1 MAQYKTPG
9 VYVVEENAFPTS
21 VVEVETAVPAF
32 IGYTE
37 KAASGNKDLNN
48 FPTRISSLAEFHLY
62 FGYAPKTVFKRLGSD
77 ASEKKKSSGSSDTG
91 QTAEEGAPGY
101 EAVRQTRFLLYHSMR
116 LFFDNGGGPCWII
129 SLDTYA
135 NAGTSGKTGKAFTDA
150 IDLLKKEQEP
160 TMVVAPDAVLLS
172 FNDWVKVAKHA
183 IQHCS
188 DMQSRIAILD
198 VHDGYKPRSPVGDD
212 VVAKFRNNITADL
225 PSYGVAYYPWVNAS
239 IVEDGDVNFSFLEK
253 DSWSDLQKNLQKS
266 LKETLGDG
274 AAPITEM
281 MGKVKSTSVTT
292 TTDADV
298 VRLHQALMVASPE
311 YRELMADLK
320 HHLNVL
326 PPSAGIAG
334 VYTRTDNTFGVFKA
348 PANTGMA
355 SVVSPTVNITHDEQ
369 KDLNVPLDGKAIN
382 AIRTFPG
389 RGLLIWGARTLDGN
403 SQDWR
408 YINVRR
414 TLIMLEQ
421 SIKNA
426 AEAYVF
432 APNNAATWT
441 TVSNT
446 IGNFL
451 TNKWKEGALVGAT
464 PPEAFSVDVGLGST
478 MTAND
483 ILDGYMLVTVKVALV
498 RPAEFIVITFQQ
510 KMQTS

>member
-1 MAQYKTPG
+1 MPQLKTPG
-9 VYVVEENAFPTS
+9 VYIKEENAFPTS

-37 KAASGNKDLNN
+37 KAARGNTNLANT
-48 FPTRISSLAEFHLY
+48 PTRISSLGEYHLY
-62 FGYAPKTVFKRLGSD
+62 FGGAPKTIFRKK
-77 ASEKKKSSGSSDTG
+77 ASASPDKKKDGGSG
-91 QTAEEGAPGY
+91 QAAPGAPAF
-101 EAVRQTRFLLYHSMR
+101 EATPETRLLLYHSMR
-116 LFFDNGGGPCWII
+116 LFFDNGGGPCWIT
-129 SLDTYA
+129 SLDSFASAAGTRTA
-135 NAGTSGKTGKAFTDA
+135 NAFMAA
-150 IDLLKKEQEP
+150 IDALAKEQEP
-160 TMVVAPDAVLLS
+160 TMIVTPDTVLLS
-172 FNDWVKVAKHA
+172 IDDWQKVAERA
-183 IQHCS
+183 LAHCIK
-188 DMQSRIAILD
+188 MQSRIAILD
-198 VHDGYKPRSPVGDD
+198 VYDGNQSRTYANDD
-212 VVAKFRNNITADL
+212 VVMQFRNKITSDF
-225 PSYGVAYYPWVNAS
+225 PSYGVAYYPWLNSS
-239 IVEDGDVNFSFLEK
+239 IVEDGEINFTFLDKDAWNDLLKDVK
-253 DSWSDLQKNLQKS
+253 KS
-266 LKETLGDG
+266 LGESFAPVG
-274 AAPITEM
+274 ALL
-281 MGKVKSTSVTT
+281 GKVSATAVAT
-292 TTDADV
+292 TTDPNV
-298 VRLHQALMVASPE
+298 VKVHQALMVASPE

-320 HHLNVL
+320 QLLNVL

-334 VYTRTDNTFGVFKA
+334 VYTRIDNTMGVFKA

-355 SVVSPTVNITHDEQ
+355 SVVSPTVNITHDDQ
-369 KDLNVPLDGKAIN
+369 ADLNIPLDGKAIN

-408 YINVRR
+408 YVNVRR

-421 SIKNA
+421 SVKNA
-426 AEAYVF
+426 AQAYVF
-432 APNNAATWT
+432 APNDAATWT

-451 TNKWKEGALVGAT
+451 NNKWKEGALVGAT

>member
-37 KAASGNKDLNN
+37 KAASGSKDLKKV
-48 FPTRISSLAEFHLY
+48 PTRISSLAEFHLY
-62 FGYAPKTVFKRLGSD
+62 FGSAPKIVFKKAAPETPD
-77 ASEKKKSSGSSDTG
+77 KKKGPANPEADQAPDQGSTSYK
-91 QTAEEGAPGY
+91 AED
-101 EAVRQTRFLLYHSMR
+101 QTRFMLYYSMR
-116 LFFDNGGGPCWII
+116 MFFDNGGGPCWII

-135 NAGTSGKTGKAFTDA
+135 NAVSSGKKGTAFTEA

-160 TMVVAPDAVLLS
+160 TMIVAPDAVLLPP
-172 FNDWVKVAKHA
+172 NDWVDVAKYA
-183 IQHCS
+183 IQHCA

-198 VHDGYKPRSPVGDD
+198 VYNGFVPRTPNADPIKD
-212 VVAKFRNNITADL
+212 FRNKITADL

-239 IVEDGDVNFSFLEK
+239 IVEDGDVSFTALDK
-253 DSWSDLQKNLQKS
+253 DDWSSLQKDLQKALQDR
-266 LKETLGDG
+266 LRDG
-274 AAPITEM
+274 AEPINDLM
-281 MGKVKSTSVTT
+281 KQAASAKPG
-292 TTDADV
+292 ADQELAN

-320 HHLNVL
+320 QQLNLL
-326 PPSAGIAG
+326 PPSGAIAG
-334 VYTRTDNTFGVFKA
+334 VYTRIDNTFGVFKA

-355 SVVSPTVNITHDEQ
+355 SVVSPAVNITHDDQ
-369 KDLNVPLDGKAIN
+369 MDLNVPLDGKAIN

-408 YINVRR
+408 YVNVRR

-421 SIKNA
+421 SVKNA
-426 AEAYVF
+426 AQAYVF

>member
-1 MAQYKTPG
+1 MPQLKTPG
-9 VYVVEENAFPTS
+9 VYIKEENAFPTS

-37 KAASGNKDLNN
+37 KAARGNTNLTNT
-48 FPTRISSLAEFHLY
+48 PTRISSLGEYHLY
-62 FGYAPKTVFKRLGSD
+62 FGGAPKTIFRKK
-77 ASEKKKSSGSSDTG
+77 ASESHDKTKVGGSG
-91 QTAEEGAPGY
+91 QAAPGTPAF
-101 EAVRQTRFLLYHSMR
+101 EATPETRFLLYHSMR
-116 LFFDNGGGPCWII
+116 LFFDNGGGPCWIT
-129 SLDTYA
+129 SLGSFA
-135 NAGTSGKTGKAFTDA
+135 SAVGTRTADAFTAA
-150 IDLLKKEQEP
+150 IDALAKEQEP
-160 TMVVAPDAVLLS
+160 TMIVTPDTVLLS
-172 FNDWVKVAKHA
+172 IDDWQKVAERA
-183 IQHCS
+183 LAHCIK
-188 DMQSRIAILD
+188 MQSRIAILD
-198 VHDGYKPRSPVGDD
+198 VYDGNKSRTYAKDD
-212 VVAKFRNNITADL
+212 VVMQFRNKITSDF
-225 PSYGVAYYPWVNAS
+225 PSYGVAYYPWVNSS
-239 IVEDGDVNFSFLEK
+239 IVEDGEINFTFLDK
-253 DSWSDLQKNLQKS
+253 DAWNDLQKDVKKS
-266 LKETLGDG
+266 LGESF
-274 AAPITEM
+274 APIGALL
-281 MGKVKSTSVTT
+281 GKVSAPAVAT
-292 TTDADV
+292 TTDPNV
-298 VRLHQALMVASPE
+298 VKVHQALMVASPE

-320 HHLNVL
+320 QLMNVL

-334 VYTRTDNTFGVFKA
+334 VYTRIDNTMGVFKA

-355 SVVSPTVNITHDEQ
+355 SVVSPTVNITHDDQ
-369 KDLNVPLDGKAIN
+369 ADLNIPLDGKAIN

-408 YINVRR
+408 YVNVRR

-421 SIKNA
+421 SVKNA
-426 AEAYVF
+426 AQAYVF
-432 APNNAATWT
+432 APNDAATWT

-451 TNKWKEGALVGAT
+451 NNKWKEGALVGAT

>member
-37 KAASGNKDLNN
+37 RAARGNKDLTKI
-48 FPTRISSLAEFHLY
+48 PTRISSLAEFHLY
-62 FGYAPKTVFKRLGSD
+62 FGYAPKTIF
-77 ASEKKKSSGSSDTG
+77 KKKAAADT
-91 QTAEEGAPGY
+91 ADRKKGAAGADSPQPASAGPAGY
-101 EAVRQTRFLLYHSMR
+101 EADAQTRFLLYYSMR
-116 LFFDNGGGPCWII
+116 LFFDNGGGPCWVT
-129 SLDTYA
+129 SLDSYQ
-135 NAGTSGKTGKAFTDA
+135 NAGANRKADDFVAA
-150 IDLLKKEQEP
+150 IQHLEKEQEP
-160 TMVVAPDAVLLS
+160 TMVVTPDAVLLPQP
-172 FNDWVKVAKHA
+172 DWAKVAFQA
-183 IQHCS
+183 IEHCKKT
-188 DMQSRIAILD
+188 MSRIAILD
-198 VHDGYKPRSPVGDD
+198 VCDGDKARTRGADD
-212 VVAKFRNNITADL
+212 VVDKFRDQITNDL
-225 PSYGVAYYPWVNAS
+225 PSYGVAYYPWVNTS
-239 IVEDGDVNFSFLEK
+239 IVEDGDINFSFLDK
-253 DSWSDLQKNLQKS
+253 DSWGDFQKDLKKNL
-266 LKETLGDG
+266 GDSFK
-274 AAPITEM
+274 PIGELI
-281 MGKVKSTSVTT
+281 GKLTADSVTT
-292 TTDADV
+292 TTEPNT

-320 HHLNVL
+320 AQLNLL

-355 SVVSPTVNITHDEQ
+355 SVVSPAVNITHDEQ
-369 KDLNVPLDGKAIN
+369 QDLNVPLNGKAVN

-389 RGLLIWGARTLDGN
+389 RGVLIWGARTLDGN

-421 SIKNA
+421 SVKNA
-426 AEAYVF
+426 AQAYVF

-464 PPEAFSVDVGLGST
+464 PAEAFSVDVGLGST

>member
-9 VYVVEENAFPTS
+9 VYIKEENAFPTS

-37 KAASGNKDLNN
+37 KAVAGNKDLTSI
-48 FPTRISSLAEFHLY
+48 PTRISSLAEYHLY
-62 FGYAPKTVFKRLGSD
+62 FGGAPQTQFKKPKAEPPKGGKSAGGAADQEPSPGLVAYAPD
-77 ASEKKKSSGSSDTG
+77 
-91 QTAEEGAPGY
+91 PG
-101 EAVRQTRFLLYHSMR
+101 TRFFLYYSLR
-116 LFFDNGGGPCWII
+116 LFFDNGGGPCWIV
-129 SLDTYA
+129 SLGSYDATKTA
-135 NAGTSGKTGKAFTDA
+135 GKQASDFNAA

-160 TMVVAPDAVLLS
+160 TMVVSPDAVLLRA
-172 FNDWVKVAKHA
+172 NDWTTVANYALKHCA
-183 IQHCS
+183 EV
-188 DMQSRIAILD
+188 QSRVAILD
-198 VHDGYKPRSPVGDD
+198 VYDGDKPISPVGQNVIQDFRD
-212 VVAKFRNNITADL
+212 KVVADQ
-225 PSYGVAYYPWVNAS
+225 PSYGVAYYPWINAS
-239 IVEDGDVNFSFLEK
+239 IVEDGDVSFTLLDGDDWTALQGGLEK
-253 DSWSDLQKNLQKS
+253 ELGKSFPPIKKLMDAAKPDDKRSQQDQETANL
-266 LKETLGDG
+266 
-274 AAPITEM
+274 
-281 MGKVKSTSVTT
+281 
-292 TTDADV
+292 
-298 VRLHQALMVASPE
+298 RLHQALMVASPT
-311 YRELMADLK
+311 YRQTMADIRDQ
-320 HHLNVL
+320 LNVL
-326 PPSAGIAG
+326 PPSGAIAG
-334 VYTRTDNTFGVFKA
+334 VYTRIDNTFGVFKA
-348 PANTGMA
+348 PANTGML
-355 SVVSPTVNITHDEQ
+355 SVVSPAVNITHDEQ
-369 KDLNVPLDGKAIN
+369 QDLNIPLDGKAIN

-426 AEAYVF
+426 AQAYVF

-451 TNKWKEGALVGAT
+451 NNKWKEGALVGAT
-464 PPEAFSVDVGLGST
+464 PPEAYTVDVGLGST